1 MEETV
6 GREIRVTDDGIIGLA
21 RADRA
26 CFIASN
32 LRKLTDC
39 LVIQGGV
46 RLPVLVAAMLLAAF
60 PFALLYASALHAAG
74 VGDPPAALFAVLAG
88 SIVSSIGGFAFSA
101 ICGALLVHL
110 MSGPVHIVQIMMICS
125 IAIQSLSVAALWR
138 NIDWVMLPAFLV
150 GGVLGLP
157 IGVAI
162 LTHLG
167 QFGFQRTLGAVI
179 LIYAVYMLF
188 RRPVTLS
195 RRGPILDACV
205 GFFGGITGGL
215 AAFPGAA
222 VTVWC
227 SMKGWDKARQRG
239 VYQPFILTMQI
250 LALLVIN
257 LMSRSAPLSNDL
269 DLETLAFVPVALL
282 GTWLGLLI
290 FRQLSER
297 QFDRTVN
304 VLLAVS
310 GAGLVA

>member
-1 MEETV
+1 MHM
-6 GREIRVTDDGIIGLA
+6 
-21 RADRA
+21 
-26 CFIASN
+26 
-32 LRKLTDC
+32 
-39 LVIQGGV
+39 LV
-46 RLPVLVAAMLLAAF
+46 VAMVLAAF
-60 PFALLYASALHAAG
+60 PFAWLYALALRSAG
-74 VGDPPAALFAVLAG
+74 VSDPPGALFAVLAG

-110 MSGPVHIVQIMMICS
+110 MSGPVHIVQVMMICS

-138 NIDWVMLPAFLV
+138 NVDWKMLPVFLV

-162 LTHLG
+162 LTNLG
-167 QFGFQRTLGAVI
+167 QFGFQRTIGALI

-188 RRPVTLS
+188 RRPVTLRS
-195 RRGPILDACV
+195 TGPILDACA

-239 VYQPFILTMQI
+239 VYQPFILAMQI
-250 LALLVIN
+250 LALLAIH
-257 LMSRSAPLSNDL
+257 LMSRNAPWGTDVDL
-269 DLETLAFVPVALL
+269 GTLAFVPLALL
-282 GTWLGLLI
+282 GTWFGLLI

-304 VLLAVS
+304 LLLVIS
-310 GAGLVA
+310 GAGLIA

>member
-1 MEETV
+1 MTDGV
-6 GREIRVTDDGIIGLA
+6 VSLVRAGRA
-21 RADRA
+21 RL
-26 CFIASN
+26 IASN
-32 LRKLTDC
+32 RGKLMDRF
-39 LVIQGGV
+39 VIQRGM
-46 RLPVLVAAMLLAAF
+46 RLHMLVAAMLLAAF
-60 PFALLYASALHAAG
+60 PFAWLYALVLHAAG
-74 VGDPPAALFAVLAG
+74 VSDPPAALFAVLAG

-110 MSGPVHIVQIMMICS
+110 MSGPVHIVQVMMICS

-138 NIDWVMLPAFLV
+138 NIDWLILPVFLV

-167 QFGFQRTLGAVI
+167 QFGFQRIIGVLI
-179 LIYAVYMLF
+179 LTYAVYMLF
-188 RRPVTLS
+188 RRPVTL
-195 RRGPILDACV
+195 RGRGPILDACV
-205 GFFGGITGGL
+205 GFLGGITGGL

-250 LALLVIN
+250 LALLVIH
-257 LMSRSAPLSNDL
+257 LMSRRAAWSNDL
-269 DLETLAFVPVALL
+269 NLATLAFVPVALL
-282 GTWLGLLI
+282 GTWFGLLI
-290 FRQLSER
+290 FRRLSDR
-297 QFDRTVN
+297 QFDRMVN
-304 VLLAVS
+304 LLLAVS

>member
-1 MEETV
+1 V
-6 GREIRVTDDGIIGLA
+6 IDDGIISLA
-21 RADRA
+21 RDNRA
-26 CFIASN
+26 RFIAGN
-32 LRKLTDC
+32 LSKLTGRFAMPGGMRLHM
-39 LVIQGGV
+39 LVV
-46 RLPVLVAAMLLAAF
+46 AMLLAAF
-60 PFALLYASALHAAG
+60 PFAWLYALTLHAGG
-74 VGDPPAALFAVLAG
+74 VSDPPAALFAVLAG
-88 SIVSSIGGFAFSA
+88 SMVSSIGGFAFSA

-110 MSGPVHIVQIMMICS
+110 MSGPVHIVQVMMICS

-138 NIDWVMLPAFLV
+138 NIDWVMLPVFLA
-150 GGVLGLP
+150 GGILGLP

-167 QFGFQRTLGAVI
+167 QFGFQRAIGVLI

-188 RRPVTLS
+188 RRPVTLRS
-195 RRGPILDACV
+195 RGPILDACA

-250 LALLVIN
+250 LALLAIH
-257 LMSRSAPLSNDL
+257 LMSRNVPWSNDV
-269 DLETLAFVPVALL
+269 DLATLAFVPLALL

-304 VLLAVS
+304 LLLVVS
-310 GAGLVA
+310 GAGLLA